1 VLSDEALMMAY
12 QRGETAAFAELVTR
26 HERPL
31 WSFLR
36 RLTRDEVMAE
46 DLLQETFMR
55 VIHSAH
61 SWRPEAKL
69 TTWIYT
75 IARNLYID
83 HARKQ
88 AHRRALSLDG
98 QGPRQDQEDSSPRL
112 HERVAGSDPDAE
124 RVAYNRELAVRLEH
138 ALAALPEAQREVF
151 LMREV
156 LELPFAEIAQVV
168 GASEATIKSRMRYA
182 LERLRVALADSR
194 SERPAPE
201 AKP

>member
-1 VLSDEALMMAY
+1 MMAY
-12 QRGETAAFAELVTR
+12 RSGDAAAFAELVTR
-26 HERPL
+26 HEKPL

-36 RLTRDEVMAE
+36 RLTRDDGVAE

-61 SWRPEAKL
+61 GWRPEAKF

-75 IARNLYID
+75 IARNLCID

-98 QGPRQDQEDSSPRL
+98 DGRREEDSSPGL
-112 HERVAGSDPDAE
+112 HERMAAREPDAE
-124 RVAYNRELAVRLEH
+124 RVAHNRELARSLER
-138 ALAALPEAQREVF
+138 AIAELPEAQREVF

-168 GASEATIKSRMRYA
+168 NASEATVKSRMRYA
-182 LERLRVALADSR
+182 LERLREALADRR
-194 SERPAPE
+194 SERAE
-201 AKP
+201 AEP

>member
-1 VLSDEALMMAY
+1 MMAY
-12 QRGETAAFAELVTR
+12 QRGDPAAFAELVTR
-26 HERPL
+26 HEKPL

-36 RLTRDEVMAE
+36 RLTRDEAMAE

-55 VIHSAH
+55 VIHSADR
-61 SWRPEAKL
+61 WRPEAKF
-69 TTWIYT
+69 TTWVYT

-98 QGPRQDQEDSSPRL
+98 QGPRDEDSSPRL

-124 RVAYNRELAVRLEH
+124 RVAYNRQLAVRLEH

-194 SERPAPE
+194 SERPAPGAE
-201 AKP
+201 P

>member
-1 VLSDEALMMAY
+1 VLSNEVLMMAY
-12 QRGETAAFAELVTR
+12 QRGDTAAFAELVTR

-36 RLTRDEVMAE
+36 RLTRDEVLAE

-55 VIHSAH
+55 VVSSAS
-61 SWRPEAKL
+61 SWRPEAKF
-69 TTWIYT
+69 TTWVYT
-75 IARNLYID
+75 IARNLSVD

-88 AHRRALSLDG
+88 THRRALSLDG
-98 QGPRQDQEDSSPRL
+98 NGAPGHSSSPPL
-112 HERVAGSDPDAE
+112 HDRVAGKEPTAE
-124 RVAYNRELAVRLEH
+124 RVAHNRELASSLER
-138 ALAALPEAQREVF
+138 ALAELPEAQREVF

-168 GASEATIKSRMRYA
+168 AASEATVKSRMRYA
-182 LERLRVALADSR
+182 LERLRVALADCR

-201 AKP
+201 AEP

>member
-1 VLSDEALMMAY
+1 MAY
-12 QRGETAAFAELVTR
+12 QRGDTAAFAELVTR
-26 HERPL
+26 HEKPL
-31 WSFLR
+31 WSYLR
-36 RLTRDEVMAE
+36 RLTRDDLLAE

-55 VIHSAH
+55 VIHGAK

-69 TTWIYT
+69 TTWLYT
-75 IARNLYID
+75 IARNLYVD

-88 AHRRALSLDG
+88 THRRALSLDG
-98 QGPRQDQEDSSPRL
+98 QGPCGDDSSPPSL
-112 HERVAGSDPDAE
+112 HDRVAAAAPDAE
-124 RVAYNRELAVRLEH
+124 RIAHNRELAERIEH
-138 ALAALPEAQREVF
+138 ALAQLPEAQREVF

-194 SERPAPE
+194 SERPTPE
-201 AKP
+201 AEP